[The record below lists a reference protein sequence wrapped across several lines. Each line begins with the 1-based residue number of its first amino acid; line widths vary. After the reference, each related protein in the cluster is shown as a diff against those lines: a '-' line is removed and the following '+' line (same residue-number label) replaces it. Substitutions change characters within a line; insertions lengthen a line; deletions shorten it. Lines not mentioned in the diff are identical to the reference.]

1 MKNKI
6 KKVLI
11 VAGILIIYI
20 VASFFMIREYNWN
33 RQNITGPET
42 PIEIAREFMQKRYN
56 YHWGI
61 LMGMNYAGR
70 DTGHDVAYVY
80 EIGKRHKDYTW
91 YYDMILD
98 GAILGEAGQAVG
110 CEREIRDKKTKI
122 STTYSY
128 PTDYISMI
136 LGDVAIYNVK
146 GGYWETGYFGLEYI
160 DGEYIVADWFD
171 EGFTTEEEIEKY
183 TQMTI
188 DEIVAIAYEDQENL
202 EKILYKMQKRTLYAE
217 TIRLIV
223 EILLLTLGSEWLIRR
238 KVRKGKT
245 AYDIAIELESDENL
259 EEILNVKEK

>member
-1 MKNKI
+1 MKSKCKN
-6 KKVLI
+6 VLI

-33 RQNITGPET
+33 RQNIIGPET

-56 YHWGI
+56 YHWKF

-70 DTGHDVAYVY
+70 DTGHDVANVY
-80 EIGKRHKDYTW
+80 EIGKIRKDYTW

-136 LGDVAIYNVK
+136 LGDVAIYNVE
-146 GGYWETGYFGLEYI
+146 GGYWETEYFGLEYVE
-160 DGEYIVADWFD
+160 GEYVVIEYLDDALVSI
-171 EGFTTEEEIEKY
+171 EKIEKY

-202 EKILYKMQKRTLYAE
+202 EKILCKMQKRTLCAE

-223 EILLLTLGSEWLIRR
+223 EILLLTLGSVWLIRR
-238 KVRKGKT
+238 KVGK
-245 AYDIAIELESDENL
+245 
-259 EEILNVKEK
+259 EIQKNIR